1 VEMNGE
7 EEAEMRVRGNGS
19 KCALGKSMAY
29 NMI

>member
-1 VEMNGE
+1 MNGE

-19 KCALGKSMAY
+19 KSALGKSMAY